1 MLLGRLTRSNLLSKR
16 DDSKFQNALSLMPI
30 LLALQGILVRPSHLS
45 KNLKIRNALGTPMVQ
60 INEPFSI
67 VQPFANDEGPRIASD
82 A

>member
-1 MLLGRLTRSNLLSKR
+1 
-16 DDSKFQNALSLMPI
+16 MPI